1 MENIQAQPDKEYWY
15 KNGLK
20 FECQRCGNCCRGEP
34 GVVKVDIKD
43 IRKISSYLKIKQEL
57 FAKHYL
63 RIVNGSLSLR
73 EFRNGDCFMYD
84 NGCKIYTIRP
94 LQCRTFPFWKSN
106 LKIKSDWKKQKRT
119 CPGMDK
125 GRLYT
130 YHEVDKNLKPELND
144 F

>member
-1 MENIQAQPDKEYWY
+1 MENIQAQSDKKPWY

-34 GVVKVDIKD
+34 GIVKVDIND
-43 IRKISSYLKIKQEL
+43 INRISSYLKMKQEL
-57 FAKHYL
+57 FATQYL
-63 RIVNGSLSLR
+63 RLVSGSLSLR
-73 EFRNGDCFMYD
+73 EFKNGDCFMYD
-84 NGCKIYTIRP
+84 NGCTIYPIRP

-106 LKIKSDWKKQKRT
+106 LKIESDWERQKHT

-125 GRLYT
+125 GRLYAWQ
-130 YHEVDKNLKPELND
+130 EVEKNMRPELDD